1 MYGRIC
7 LELSTSNQLIKFS
20 SIIMALD
27 IFLLRFHIIFSS
39 LPLETSSKK
48 DWM

>member
-7 LELSTSNQLIKFS
+7 LELSTLNQLIKFS

-27 IFLLRFHIIFSS
+27 SSLLRYHIISS
-39 LPLETSSKK
+39 NLPLEISSKK
-48 DWM
+48 D